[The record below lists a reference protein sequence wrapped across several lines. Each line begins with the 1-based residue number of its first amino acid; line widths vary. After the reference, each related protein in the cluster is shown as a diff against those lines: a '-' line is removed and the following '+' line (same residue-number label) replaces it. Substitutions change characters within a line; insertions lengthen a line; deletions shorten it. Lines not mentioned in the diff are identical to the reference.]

1 MSCDLA
7 NGRLEVC
14 KDSIAGLD
22 AAYFINFGDFN
33 PEVDVSYS
41 ATAGEG
47 DIITA
52 IANVTACY
60 KFELKGTNS
69 YQETIT
75 SDRNN
80 GTTFFQQ
87 ELTITLK
94 KQDAISQKIVKL
106 LSYGRPHIIVR
117 GRDNTYRIAGLK
129 RGMDLTAGT
138 IGMGTE
144 PGDLNGYTLTFT
156 GMESSPANFINCTTE
171 AGLLTDLTAL
181 ASFTTS

>member
-1 MSCDLA
+1 MCDLA
-7 NGRLEVC
+7 NGRQEVC
-14 KDSIAGLD
+14 KDTIGGLE
-22 AAYFINFGDFN
+22 AVYFINYGDFN
-33 PEVDVSYS
+33 PEVDVTYD
-41 ATAGEG
+41 AGNP
-47 DIITA
+47 DLISA
-52 IANVTACY
+52 IANVTAC
-60 KFELKGTNS
+60 FRFQLKGANS

-94 KQDAISQKIVKL
+94 KQDANSQKIVKL
-106 LSYGRPHIIVR
+106 LAYGRPHIIVR

-144 PGDLNGYTLTFT
+144 AGDLNGYTLTFT
-156 GMESSPANFINCTTE
+156 GMEALPANFINCSTE
-171 AGLLTDLTAL
+171 AGLLVDLTSL

>member
-1 MSCDLA
+1 MSCDLG

-14 KDSIAGLD
+14 KDSVGGLD
-22 AAYFINFGDFN
+22 AVYFINFGDFN
-33 PEVDVSYS
+33 PESDVSYS
-41 ATAGEG
+41 VTNA

-69 YQETIT
+69 FTETIT

-87 ELTITLK
+87 ELSITLK
-94 KQDAISQKIVKL
+94 KQDATTTKMVKL

-117 GRDNTYRIAGLK
+117 GRDNSYKMAGLK
-129 RGMDLTAGT
+129 RGMDVTAGT
-138 IGMGTE
+138 MASGAEMGE
-144 PGDLNGYTLTFT
+144 LNGYTLTFT
-156 GMESSPANFINCTTE
+156 GMESLPANFIDCTTE
-171 AGLLTDLTAL
+171 AGLLTDLTGL
-181 ASFTTS
+181 VSFTTS

>member
-33 PEVDVSYS
+33 PEVDVTYDN
-41 ATAGEG
+41 TNT
-47 DIITA
+47 DLITA
-52 IANVTACY
+52 IANVTACF

-94 KQDAISQKIVKL
+94 KQDATSQKIVKL

-156 GMESSPANFINCTTE
+156 GMEALPANFINCTTE

>member
-1 MSCDLA
+1 MCDLA
-7 NGRLEVC
+7 NGRQEVC
-14 KDSIAGLD
+14 KDTIGGLE
-22 AAYFINFGDFN
+22 AVYFINYGDFN
-33 PEVDVSYS
+33 PEVDVTYD
-41 ATAGEG
+41 ATNL
-47 DIITA
+47 DLITS
-52 IANVTACY
+52 IANVTAC
-60 KFELKGTNS
+60 FRFQLKGTNS

-94 KQDAISQKIVKL
+94 KQDANSQKIVKL
-106 LSYGRPHIIVR
+106 LAYGRPHIIVR

-144 PGDLNGYTLTFT
+144 AGDLNGYTLTFT
-156 GMESSPANFINCTTE
+156 GMEALPANFIATTTE
-171 AGLLTDLTAL
+171 AGLLTDLTSL